1 MTGDPRDMQNPNLN
15 GATKHREQAFCSMRG
30 RAWGRGLYYE
40 DGAAL
45 SCLRSPSLLA
55 FSLRIVSRCVSSGL
69 PLPEGAPPGSARGP
83 VVVSEPTAELERRR
97 ALASSVSAVRTSP
110 TPASTG
116 LALAGGASAFF
127 KAPASGLRGRQSRS
141 SRALEIR
148 RGPVGPGEISGGGA
162 CAS

>member
-83 VVVSEPTAELERRR
+83 VVVSEPTAELERSEPQ
-97 ALASSVSAVRTSP
+97 LTV
-110 TPASTG
+110 
-116 LALAGGASAFF
+116 
-127 KAPASGLRGRQSRS
+127 
-141 SRALEIR
+141 
-148 RGPVGPGEISGGGA
+148 
-162 CAS
+162 